1 MQPRA
6 HDSQAQ
12 AQAQCSL
19 YHCVGSEPA
28 SWPQLPGKKK
38 KKKTAVLRPDSLGWE
53 ASGWRSY
60 LHPAPRC

>member
-38 KKKTAVLRPDSLGWE
+38 KKKKQQS
-53 ASGWRSY
+53 
-60 LHPAPRC
+60 